1 MASSMVEPEIGAP
14 SDEVRRAKKKSSRRH
29 HRADEG
35 EEEASERRRSSS
47 RRKKSADGGVDSPS
61 VDAPE
66 NGERKKK
73 SKKSKHHT
81 NREDE
86 TPEEREERRRRRRE
100 KKAAKEAAAAAA
112 AAAVPAIDDIPDD
125 RLPQRVIENP
135 PVPLSDS
142 EHEDVI
148 EIVERH
154 VVRQPQPP
162 PLPPPKPA
170 TKPKPPPP
178 AVKPKPPKPV
188 SQPQPPPPPQRSQPP
203 VRHDFSDEQ
212 SSGDDYRGRQQ
223 QQQQPLKRW
232 DVAEDMRHPAEQRPA
247 EPDNYDDEDDEDVPD
262 EAVPQNNSLNRWN
275 HQPLYQQQQQQPREE
290 PQQQPYGRRG
300 VPPPQPPQQQ
310 QQQQQ
315 QQQPVQ
321 PDPADPMSLHRYIAD
336 TLEDSEDEDRQ
347 LQKQQQQ
354 QQQQHNADE
363 PGVANND
370 YPYYQDRYNQQQQ
383 QYPDDQQ
390 QYPGNY
396 QQYPDENQQ
405 YPEHQQ
411 YPDDQQQYP
420 ADPEQRFSELVEAE
434 AEQPPIPEGRK
445 GGGGLLGRLF
455 SSFRNSKRKTSQR
468 QQQRPQ
474 QQQPQGVPSDSAEQ
488 QPGLAEQGKWRS
500 NPSMFNAN
508 ENATPGNTLDPR
520 LPPGSMQQQQQLQP
534 PQPQQQ
540 RLMQAGVRTVPD
552 TEVRV
557 ILLDG
562 EEIGVPLPRKATGA
576 ELMARVCEHIDVQ
589 ETDYFGLTYVDA
601 KERMWFWLDNEKKVL
616 KQLKHC
622 DNRLL
627 NFQVKFY
634 PPEPNMLFAD
644 VTRYQL
650 CLQVRQD
657 IYTGKLPCTWV
668 TQALLGSFQV
678 QSELGDYDLA
688 EHGEVDN
695 IDYLQNFEFVHN
707 QTPELVRKIAE
718 LHRGHKGVTPEVA
731 DLRYLETARR
741 LEFYGVDLHPARDLD
756 DVDITIG
763 VCFGGVLVYKDR
775 MRISRFAWPKILRIS
790 YRKNLFYLKIR
801 SDLYDNVEAVVGF
814 KMMNHKW
821 AKRLWKIAIENH
833 AFFRLKEA
841 QLEKSGSRSSLN
853 FIRGNSSHRF
863 SGRTMHQ
870 YRTEGGTL
878 RHSGTFDRSLTKR
891 MSASLPSLKGS
902 QYGSFHSLNRLHPR
916 DMRPQ
921 ANSGRGRGGVIG
933 GSSRALASSGGGGG
947 SGGQPMMMM
956 ARTGSVS
963 ILPTSAFNRPS
974 SRATSN
980 ASDDLL

>member
-1 MASSMVEPEIGAP
+1 
-14 SDEVRRAKKKSSRRH
+14 
-29 HRADEG
+29 
-35 EEEASERRRSSS
+35 
-47 RRKKSADGGVDSPS
+47 
-61 VDAPE
+61 
-66 NGERKKK
+66 
-73 SKKSKHHT
+73 
-81 NREDE
+81 
-86 TPEEREERRRRRRE
+86 
-100 KKAAKEAAAAAA
+100 
-112 AAAVPAIDDIPDD
+112 
-125 RLPQRVIENP
+125 
-135 PVPLSDS
+135 
-142 EHEDVI
+142 
-148 EIVERH
+148 
-154 VVRQPQPP
+154 
-162 PLPPPKPA
+162 
-170 TKPKPPPP
+170 
-178 AVKPKPPKPV
+178 
-188 SQPQPPPPPQRSQPP
+188 
-203 VRHDFSDEQ
+203 
-212 SSGDDYRGRQQ
+212 
-223 QQQQPLKRW
+223 
-232 DVAEDMRHPAEQRPA
+232 
-247 EPDNYDDEDDEDVPD
+247 
-262 EAVPQNNSLNRWN
+262 
-275 HQPLYQQQQQQPREE
+275 
-290 PQQQPYGRRG
+290 
-300 VPPPQPPQQQ
+300 
-310 QQQQQ
+310 
-315 QQQPVQ
+315 
-321 PDPADPMSLHRYIAD
+321 MSLHRYIAD

-347 LQKQQQQ
+347 LQKQQ

-474 QQQPQGVPSDSAEQ
+474 QPQGVPSDSAEQ

-500 NPSMFNAN
+500 NPS
-508 ENATPGNTLDPR
+508 
-520 LPPGSMQQQQQLQP
+520 
-534 PQPQQQ
+534 
-540 RLMQAGVRTVPD
+540 
-552 TEVRV
+552 
-557 ILLDG
+557 I
-562 EEIGVPLPRKATGA
+562 KATGA

-688 EHGEVDN
+688 EHGELDN